1 MTTTSHHIS
10 GHDAIQRRVIIV
22 LMIAQI
28 IGTIGVG
35 VAPTIGV
42 LLAGEVM
49 HNEAWAG
56 LARTTSTLGAA
67 VFGLQLGTVAA
78 RRGRRVA
85 LSTGWL
91 MAGFG
96 AAMLV
101 MAAQYSLVVLL
112 FVGLLLI
119 GAGSAVSLQ
128 SRFAATDLADPQQK
142 ARSLALVV
150 WVGTIGSVLGPNL
163 GVPGQWIGDATGLTL
178 FASSFL
184 IAAVCLILA
193 GIVVFIWLRPD
204 PLLTLQQTMPVR
216 HDAPKPKGGR
226 FRQMLD
232 ELQVNTRARIA
243 VIAIV
248 SAQVVMVSVMTM
260 TPVHVAHHG
269 GSITIIGITISLHV
283 AGMYALSPIV
293 GMVTDRFGHRVSI
306 IVGIAIFMASLV
318 AAAVRPDDMQW
329 IIVSLILLGL
339 GWSFVNV
346 AGSAL
351 FATVVTPERRATA
364 QGGVDA
370 TSNLFAATTAFLAGP
385 LMAATNFATLAIIAM
400 FILVPLTFLMITRSL
415 VETESGDASL
425 AGD

>member
-1 MTTTSHHIS
+1 MTADIRHSTEYH
-10 GHDAIQRRVIIV
+10 AIQRRVMIV

-67 VFGLQLGTVAA
+67 MFGLQLGTVAA

-91 MAGFG
+91 LAGFG
-96 AAMLV
+96 AALLV
-101 MAAQYSLVVLL
+101 LAAQYTLVVPL

-128 SRFAATDLADPQQK
+128 SRFAATDLAEPQQK

-163 GVPGQWIGDATGLTL
+163 GVPGERVGDATGLTL

-193 GIVVFIWLRPD
+193 GLVVFVWLRPD
-204 PLLTLQQTMPVR
+204 PLLTLQQAMPTK
-216 HDAPKPKGGR
+216 HDAVNPKGGR
-226 FRQMLD
+226 IRQLMD
-232 ELQVNTRARIA
+232 ELHVNNRARVA

-306 IVGIAIFMASLV
+306 IIGIAVFMASLV

-329 IIVSLILLGL
+329 IIVSLILLGV

-351 FATVVTPERRATA
+351 FATVVSPERRATS

-385 LMAATNFATLAIIAM
+385 LMAATSFATLAIIAM
-400 FILVPLTFLMITRSL
+400 FILIPLTFLMATRSL
-415 VETESGDASL
+415 TEQPQVMR
-425 AGD
+425 